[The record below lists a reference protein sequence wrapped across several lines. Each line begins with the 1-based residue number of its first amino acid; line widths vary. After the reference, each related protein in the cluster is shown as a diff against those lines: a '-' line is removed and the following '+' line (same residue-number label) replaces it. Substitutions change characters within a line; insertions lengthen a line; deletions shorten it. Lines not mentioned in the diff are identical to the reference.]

1 MTERELF
8 VAALHLDEAARV
20 AFLDLA
26 CDDRAVRAHVESL
39 LLEHERLGG
48 FLEPSAA
55 PGEVA
60 ADPSATTDL
69 PGKLLGTV
77 IAGKYKLMELIGE
90 GGMGSVWRAQQSEP
104 VKRFVAVKLIKTG
117 MDSKAV
123 LARFEAERQALAVM
137 DHPNIARILDGG
149 VTNGEPGCVSAGS
162 PFFVMELVKGTP
174 ITEFCDA
181 RKLTP
186 KQRMELFVPVCQA
199 IQHAHQKGVIHRDIK
214 PSNVLIALY
223 DDKAV
228 PKVIDFGVAKATGQ
242 ALTDSSYQTAF
253 GGVVGTPEYMSP
265 EQASL
270 NNLDIDTRSDV
281 YSLGVLL
288 YELLAGSP
296 PFRSAE
302 LKKAGMLEMLR
313 VVREEEPPRP
323 SIRLSTA
330 NALPNI
336 SANRGTE
343 PNKLTG
349 LLRNELD
356 WIVMKALEKDRARR
370 YESANGFAADVQRH
384 LAGEA
389 VQAHPPSAGYRMRK
403 FIRRHKGRALAASLL
418 LAALIAGLASTTWQA
433 IRATHA
439 EGAARDEQKKTAEA
453 LTVADEQRKKAETQ
467 VASIAVDVDL
477 KYCEDG
483 DVPLGLLRLAQ
494 TLPTIPEHAKELR
507 ECAALNILAWGQ
519 KLCPAPPM
527 DFQNYDVAASVTSPD
542 GRTIMS
548 SDQDGTVRLWD
559 ALSGKERAILG
570 ESRPAT
576 VGAHIQFSDDGR
588 TAVIIRDNAYRDNN
602 GSQIENR
609 GADRIVELW
618 DVDAGRLRVRTAQ
631 HPGAI
636 QDALLTDAGTLH
648 VTRWILSDRTWD
660 YEPDTGKLFLW
671 NAKNG
676 QLVRAVDI
684 TGIQPQCAV
693 SPDGKSVLV
702 AQYEK
707 AEVWSLEEGSPPK
720 QLPGNNANSWITL
733 AAFSPSGRYA
743 VTLSTDAMRWWNTDE
758 WRLQQETVWGD
769 LVPGLARVVF
779 VQVDKWPSGDVLI
792 VQERKETPYG
802 TSGGNA
808 VVVRNLPKPIM
819 GKNNNTVRVSPNGL
833 LAAFDVN
840 EIYDTRDGQRL
851 SLPAGR
857 KFHPELSKFSED
869 DRYAVF
875 PPNFVADL
883 ATEKKIGFNSES
895 RLLTKQNASL
905 NADLLQKWCR
915 IITRGKLD
923 QDGRYSEFDE
933 ATWENQRQELAHD
946 LDANPDASV
955 LRSAVSDRLYWLRE
969 EIKQSKYPLPLYD
982 RLIAAEPTWQN
993 YSGRAKVHIDLEH
1006 WDLAAR
1012 DELEAGRL
1020 AGIRYWLQ
1028 GAGGPFT
1035 TWKIGD
1041 RLVYAPGRSRE
1052 QYELALR
1059 WAEARSR
1066 AGVTGTPLGGEMA
1079 SRPII
1084 SLAQFRLGRYA
1095 DALATLRQN
1104 DVPKLS
1110 HVVGA
1115 LMSPWN
1121 LLTFI
1126 ERKKAGWPNPPGR
1139 ALSAEDWQTLGLF
1152 TFYPMDLVMRAMCL
1166 HQLGQPKEAETC
1178 LNMTRELLG
1187 KEGGAVEQRAL
1198 LREAELWIEGK
1209 AKP

>member
-8 VAALHLDEAARV
+8 VAALHLRDGARV

-26 CDDRAVRAHVESL
+26 CDDRAVRARVESL

-55 PGEVA
+55 PGEA
-60 ADPSATTDL
+60 APDLSATTDL

-90 GGMGSVWRAQQSEP
+90 GGMGSVWKAQQTEP
-104 VKRFVAVKLIKTG
+104 VKRFVAVKLIKAG

-149 VTNGEPGCVSAGS
+149 VTEAGS
-162 PFFVMELVKGTP
+162 PFFVMELVKGIP
-174 ITEFCDA
+174 ITQFCDA

-186 KQRMELFVPVCQA
+186 QQRLELFVPVCQA
-199 IQHAHQKGVIHRDIK
+199 IQHAHHKGVIHRDIK

-270 NNLDIDTRSDV
+270 NNLDVDTRSDV

-296 PFRSAE
+296 PFRSVE

-330 NALPNI
+330 HALPSI

-356 WIVMKALEKDRARR
+356 WIVMRALEKDRARR

-403 FIRRHKGRALAASLL
+403 FIRRHKGRVLAATLL
-418 LAALIAGLASTTWQA
+418 LAALTAGLASTTWQA

-439 EGAARDEQKKTAEA
+439 EEAARDEQKNTAEA

-477 KYCEDG
+477 KYCTDG
-483 DVPLGLLRLAQ
+483 EVPLGLLRLAQ

-507 ECAALNILAWGQ
+507 ECVALNILAWGQ
-519 KLCPAPPM
+519 KLCPATPM
-527 DFQNYDVAASVTSPD
+527 DFQNYDVAATAYSPD
-542 GRTIMS
+542 GRTIMTL
-548 SDQDGTVRLWD
+548 DQDGTVRLWD

-570 ESRPAT
+570 VSRPAT
-576 VGAHIQFSDDGR
+576 VGASIQFSGDGR
-588 TAVIIRDNAYRDNN
+588 TAVIIRDNSYRDKNW
-602 GSQIENR
+602 SQINNR

-618 DVDAGRLRVRTAQ
+618 DVDAGRLLVRTGQ

-636 QDALLTDAGTLH
+636 KDALLSDDGSLL
-648 VTRWILSDRTWD
+648 VTTCTLSDRTWGD
-660 YEPDTGKLFLW
+660 GNGGIDTGKLFLW

-676 QLVRAVDI
+676 RLVRAVDI
-684 TGIQPQCAV
+684 TGSLPHYAV
-693 SPDGKSVLV
+693 SPDGRSILV
-702 AQYEK
+702 AQNEK

-720 QLPGNNANSWITL
+720 RLLGNNANSDIIL
-733 AAFSPSGRYA
+733 ATFNPSGRYA
-743 VTLSTDAMRWWNTDE
+743 VTITQNAIRWWNTDD
-758 WRLQQETVWGD
+758 WRLQQETVWVD
-769 LVPGLARVVF
+769 FPFTDPSGLARVDIA
-779 VQVDKWPSGDVLI
+779 QVLKWASDEVLI
-792 VQERKETPYG
+792 VQVQKWTPGPMYVG
-802 TSGGNA
+802 TGLI
-808 VVVRNLPKPIM
+808 VRNLPKPIV
-819 GKNNNTVRVSPNGL
+819 GKSNNSVRVSPSGT

-840 EIYDTRDGQRL
+840 ELYDIRNGQRL
-851 SLPAGR
+851 LLPAGR
-857 KFHPELSKFSED
+857 KFHPELSQFSEEG
-869 DRYAVF
+869 RYAIF
-875 PPNFVADL
+875 PDGLIADL
-883 ATEKKIGFNSES
+883 AVEKKIGFDSDG
-895 RLLTKQNASL
+895 RFLTKQNASL
-905 NADLLQKWCR
+905 NADLLQKWCGV
-915 IITRGKLD
+915 ITRGRLD
-923 QDGRYSEFDE
+923 QGGRYSAIDE
-933 ATWENQRQELAHD
+933 ATWENLRQELARD
-946 LDANPDASV
+946 LEANPEASA
-955 LRSAVSDRLYWLRE
+955 LRPAAAGRLYWLRE
-969 EIKQSKYPLPLYD
+969 EIKQSKSPLLLYD
-982 RLIAAEPTWQN
+982 RLVAAEPTWRN
-993 YSGRAKVHIDLEH
+993 YSGRAQAQFNAEH

-1012 DELEAGRL
+1012 DELEAARL
-1020 AGIRYWLQ
+1020 RGDRYWRD
-1028 GAGGPFT
+1028 GDPFT
-1035 TWKIGD
+1035 HPDRDLWTIGNH
-1041 RLVYAPGRSRE
+1041 LVEVPGRPRE

-1059 WAEARSR
+1059 WAEAKSR
-1066 AGVTGTPLGGEMA
+1066 AGVINPKRPGPADQEP
-1079 SRPII
+1079 SRQLI
-1084 SLAQFRLGRYA
+1084 SLAQYRLGRYS
-1095 DALATLRQN
+1095 DALAGLRQS
-1104 DVPKLS
+1104 DVAKLS
-1110 HVVGA
+1110 QVACA

-1121 LLTFI
+1121 LLTFTEQRKENPLPFPSNKTSL
-1126 ERKKAGWPNPPGR
+1126 ERAI
-1139 ALSAEDWQTLGLF
+1139 GLA
-1152 TFYPMDLVMRAMCL
+1152 VRAMCH

-1178 LNMTRELLG
+1178 LRMSRELMG
-1187 KEGGAVEQRAL
+1187 KEGGSDEEQAL
-1198 LREAELWIEGK
+1198 MREAEFLIEGK
-1209 AKP
+1209 GRP